1 MGDQMVG
8 YQFARLP
15 TFPENSQAPL
25 YSRKQKRISQAI
37 QSTNSPLTLDVR

>member
-15 TFPENSQAPL
+15 TFPENLLERL
-25 YSRKQKRISQAI
+25 YSKTKNAFLKQNKARAH
-37 QSTNSPLTLDVR
+37 P

>member
-15 TFPENSQAPL
+15 TFPENLLEPL
-25 YSRKQKRISQAI
+25 YSKNKNAFLMQNKAG
-37 QSTNSPLTLDVR
+37 THP